1 MYDKCLYLP
10 VNDFELI
17 SRYLVQADTAGF
29 VYSLINKNIPAWRM
43 SDSKKTGKS
52 KQKGVKKTIYL
63 DKKALDKIKVE
74 ADSRDRSVSYVIN
87 DILKK
92 HYGLDKK
99 DKAGE

>member
-1 MYDKCLYLP
+1 MTNTYICT

-43 SDSKKTGKS
+43 SDSKKNGKS

-99 DKAGE
+99 DKASE